1 MKAITVI
8 ASPRMEGNC
17 RKIVD
22 SITEGINENNGEN
35 KIYYVD
41 KIDIKPCQACG
52 GCRNPEKPSKCVIND
67 DFRKIMDEVEDAD
80 CFIFASPNYFGEIN
94 AQGHIFMDRFYSM
107 TKNTSTQLKGN
118 QKAVIVFTYGAPTG
132 TYDEYINSRVKIF
145 ESIGLNVVE
154 VMSVGGN
161 KPSSGDSEDVYK
173 KARDI
178 GLNL

>member
-8 ASPRMEGNC
+8 ASLRMEGNC

-107 TKNTSTQLKGN
+107 TKNTSNQLKGN

-145 ESIGLNVVE
+145 ESIGLNVLE

-161 KPSSGDSEDVYK
+161 KPSNGDSEDVYK